1 MGFLGKRSR
10 ESHKGDNGR
19 VLVIGG
25 SEDYVGAPALA
36 GMAALRSGADY
47 VVVACPSNAAWSIN
61 ALYPD
66 LITKKLEG
74 EFINWDN
81 ISDLIELSENFDVV
95 LIGSGMG
102 VEESTMDVVKELVE
116 RIPDFKVID
125 ADGLKALKEA
135 EFVNAVMTPHQR
147 EFEMMAEEDISGR
160 NKEYKAGLL
169 QAYTKKDTVILLK
182 GSTDII
188 ASDEKV
194 AYNRTG
200 NPGMTI
206 AGTGD
211 VLAGIT
217 AGFLAQS
224 KDMFKSAVNAAYLNG
239 KVGDYLLR
247 HKGYGFTA
255 SDMIGLIPA
264 VKKDIIRWR

>member
-10 ESHKGDNGR
+10 DSHKGDNGR

-36 GMAALRSGADY
+36 GMAALRSGCDY

-61 ALYPD
+61 SLYPD

-74 EFINWDN
+74 NFINWDN
-81 ISDLIELSENFDVV
+81 VSDLIEMSEDFDVV
-95 LIGSGMG
+95 LIGNGIG
-102 VEESTMDVVKELVE
+102 TEESTMDVVKELVE

-125 ADGLKALKEA
+125 ADGLKALKDA
-135 EFVNAVMTPHQR
+135 EFVNTVMTPHAG
-147 EFEMMAEEDISGR
+147 EFEIMADEDISGKSR
-160 NKEYKAGLL
+160 EYKARLL

-182 GSTDII
+182 GNTDII
-188 ASDEKV
+188 ASDEKF
-194 AYNRTG
+194 AYNNTG

-239 KVGDYLLR
+239 KAGDYLLR
-247 HKGYGFTA
+247 QKGYGFTA
-255 SDMIGLIPA
+255 SDMLDVIPA
-264 VKKDIIRWR
+264 VKKRIIRWR